1 MSKRK
6 APQLSLHKATQQA
19 EKLMLQ
25 NNCDYYVVAQ
35 RKMGDYYIKV
45 MSEKEFYPYTSL
57 KTDDKFHDILR
68 VKRFK
73 FQGWERDPNQGG
85 FYDAE

>member
-1 MSKRK
+1 MSRK
-6 APQLSLHKATQQA
+6 TPQLSLHKATKQA
-19 EKLMLQ
+19 EKLMLKHS
-25 NNCDYYVVAQ
+25 CDYYVVAK
-35 RKMGDYYIKV
+35 RSMGDYFIKV

>member
-1 MSKRK
+1 MSRK
-6 APQLSLHKATQQA
+6 TPQLSLFKATKQA
-19 EKLMLQ
+19 EKLMLKH
-25 NNCDYYVVAQ
+25 NCDYYVVGK
-35 RKMGDYYIKV
+35 RSMGDYFIKV
-45 MSEKEFYPYTSL
+45 MSERDFHPYTSL
-57 KTDDKFHDILR
+57 KADDKFHDILR

>member
-1 MSKRK
+1 MSQK
-6 APQLSLHKATQQA
+6 APQLSLFKATKQA

-25 NNCDYYVVAQ
+25 NNCDYYVVGK
-35 RKMGDYYIKV
+35 RSMGDYFIKV
-45 MSEKEFYPYTSL
+45 MSERDFHPYTSL

-85 FYDAE
+85 FSDAE

>member
-1 MSKRK
+1 MSRK
-6 APQLSLHKATQQA
+6 PQPLSLFKATKQA

-35 RKMGDYYIKV
+35 RKMGDYHIKV

-57 KTDDKFHDILR
+57 KTDDKFIDILR

>member
-1 MSKRK
+1 MSRK
-6 APQLSLHKATQQA
+6 TPQLSLHKATKQA

-25 NNCDYYVVAQ
+25 NNCDYYVVGK
-35 RKMGDYYIKV
+35 RSMGDYFIKV
-45 MSEKEFYPYTSL
+45 MSEKDFHPYTSL

-68 VKRFK
+68 AKRFK
-73 FQGWERDPNQGG
+73 FQGWERDTNQGG